1 VPRACAGSDR
11 LLGNIRPRRRFAT
24 DRLGEARQIGGL
36 LALTDRRVPFQSMA
50 ILPAEM
56 YVKLVPGDEDLVQF
70 SYNFTLDGKALD
82 DGSNAPTVTEDD
94 NGDLI
99 IAGYAAVWDGD
110 DREGE
115 NFAPGAFQRGIK
127 AFLNSQAAL
136 CFHHKHD
143 HVLGKVLELEEEGK
157 GLRMRARVDGAIKN
171 HPVLGTYYHQIK
183 SGTLNGL
190 SIGGFFKRALIAG
203 KQKIVETDFT
213 ELSVTGVP
221 VHTGPSFNVIAGKAL
236 TQAAVEAQ
244 EPDDNVELE
253 DLLAQFETFFDAML
267 AKPALS

>member
-1 VPRACAGSDR
+1 M
-11 LLGNIRPRRRFAT
+11 T
-24 DRLGEARQIGGL
+24 
-36 LALTDRRVPFQSMA
+36 T
-50 ILPAEM
+50 LPADM
-56 YVKLVPGDEDLVQF
+56 YVKSVPGDDDLVQF

-82 DGSNAPTVTEDD
+82 DGAFAPTVTEAD

-127 AFLNSQAAL
+127 AFMKAQASL

-157 GLRMRARVDGAIKN
+157 GLRMKARVDGAIKN
-171 HPVLGTYYHQIK
+171 HPVLGTYYEQIK

-190 SIGGFFKRALIAG
+190 SVGGFFKRAMIEGKRRIAG
-203 KQKIVETDFT
+203 VDFT
-213 ELSVTGVP
+213 EISVTGVP
-221 VHTGPSFNVIAGKAL
+221 THTGPSFSVIAGKAL
-236 TQAAVEAQ
+236 TQSVAEVQ
-244 EPDDNVELE
+244 EHDNAELE
-253 DLLAQFETFFDAML
+253 AVLAQFETFFDAML